1 MVLISGAHPEKPAF
15 GAGEGLSEGAGHQLK
30 DSLDRVRL
38 HLTHHP
44 GFYGFLNQLVVPKN
58 SDHNSIL
65 CIPQYPK
72 RSHNIILLSYALR
85 GPLNHFMT
93 MKCINKE
100 ALGFSAGCAGFYHL
114 GIPHL
119 G

>member
-30 DSLDRVRL
+30 DSLDCVRL

-44 GFYGFLNQLVVPKN
+44 GFYGFLNQLIVPKN

-65 CIPQYPK
+65 CTLQHPK

-85 GPLNHFMT
+85 RYYDGM
-93 MKCINKE
+93 
-100 ALGFSAGCAGFYHL
+100 Y
-114 GIPHL
+114 
-119 G
+119 

>member
-44 GFYGFLNQLVVPKN
+44 GFYGFLNQLIVPKN
-58 SDHNSIL
+58 SDHKSYYVSCN
-65 CIPQYPK
+65 IPKDPTISYYYPMH
-72 RSHNIILLSYALR
+72 SEDT
-85 GPLNHFMT
+85 T

-100 ALGFSAGCAGFYHL
+100 AIGFSTGCAGFYHL